1 MIDKAANGR
10 VEIQKI
16 ERGGHSALWFSA
28 LHVMSLL
35 NILEWASDSFESRD
49 GGDGLA
55 CPWVPYPIVLAVKTL
70 HAGAVPGFGESL
82 RES

>member
-35 NILEWASDSFESRD
+35 KILEWASDSFESR
-49 GGDGLA
+49 
-55 CPWVPYPIVLAVKTL
+55 
-70 HAGAVPGFGESL
+70 
-82 RES
+82 